1 MVSAFDAKPKFDDDA
16 KNRAQIKNDGVL
28 NASTYEHPASHSS
41 KTGHL
46 DEQSIR
52 HFVKNSDIKIKEL
65 NDEEIIFELSGVE
78 PPLANALRRIMI
90 AEIPTMAIEKVE
102 MWQNTSI
109 IPDENLA
116 HRMGL
121 VPIYADPRLFEYKP
135 TEKPIDEANSL
146 RFKLHVCCTKKD
158 PKM

>member
-1 MVSAFDAKPKFDDDA
+1 
-16 KNRAQIKNDGVL
+16 
-28 NASTYEHPASHSS
+28 
-41 KTGHL
+41 
-46 DEQSIR
+46 
-52 HFVKNSDIKIKEL
+52 
-65 NDEEIIFELSGVE
+65 
-78 PPLANALRRIMI
+78 MI

-121 VPIYADPRLFEYKP
+121 VPIMVDPKLFENKQPDKQY
-135 TEKPIDEANSL
+135 DDRNSL
-146 RFKLHVCCTKKD
+146 RFKLHVICTKKD

>member
-1 MVSAFDAKPKFDDDA
+1 M
-16 KNRAQIKNDGVL
+16 
-28 NASTYEHPASHSS
+28 
-41 KTGHL
+41 
-46 DEQSIR
+46 
-52 HFVKNSDIKIKEL
+52 
-65 NDEEIIFELSGVE
+65 E

-121 VPIYADPRLFEYKP
+121 VPIFADPKLFENKLNDKP
-135 TEKPIDEANSL
+135 YDETNSL
-146 RFKLHVCCTKKD
+146 RFKLHVICTKKD
-158 PKM
+158 PKMQTPLNINDVEEEEKIFNHSNVYSGDLEWIPIGDQA